1 MRRIAHLSDL
11 HFGAHD
17 PAIVEAL
24 IAGLAELAP
33 DVVVVS
39 GDVTQRARPAQFRAA
54 DAFLSRIEAAGCPV
68 VLVPGNHDIPLYDVA
83 RRFLSPLRRWR
94 RHVAGGRR
102 ECLFDDDVAIVGLN
116 TARSLTFKD
125 GRLSIGQING
135 LVQEFSRASPNAMR
149 ILVTH
154 HPLVPL
160 RGQARERPASQVGRA
175 SLALTA
181 IRAARVGILL
191 AGHMHHAGVEH
202 GPADV
207 AQPSADPRILVV
219 QAGTATSWRRRGT
232 PNSFNLLRIEPA
244 GAVTVELM
252 EADANASF
260 VPRLSCSYSP
270 SSRDGGWHANA
281 SATEHSP
288 RSPSSWSPAT

>member
-24 IAGLAELAP
+24 VETLAALAP

-39 GDVTQRARPAQFRAA
+39 GDLTQRARREQFRAA
-54 DAFLSRIEAAGCPV
+54 DVFLRRIEAGGRPIV
-68 VLVPGNHDIPLYDVA
+68 VVPGNHDIPLYDVA

-94 RHVAGGRR
+94 RHVAAGRR
-102 ECLFDDDVAIVGLN
+102 ECYFDAELAIVGLN

-125 GRLSIGQING
+125 GRLSLAQING
-135 LVQEFSRASPNAMR
+135 LGQSFARAAPGALR
-149 ILVTH
+149 LLVTH

-160 RGQARERPASQVGRA
+160 KRQAHERPKSEVGRA

-181 IRAARVGILL
+181 TRAARVQLLL
-191 AGHMHHAGVEH
+191 AGHVHHAGVGR
-202 GPADV
+202 GPAEV
-207 AQPSADPRILVV
+207 AQPSANPRMLVI

-232 PNSFNLLRIEPA
+232 PNSFNLIEVDP
-244 GAVTVELM
+244 GGGLTVALM
-252 EADANASF
+252 ESDGGAAFSAT
-260 VPRLSCSYSP
+260 LSCSYSLH
-270 SSRDGGWHANA
+270 DGRWHSNA
-281 SATEHSP
+281 SDGAHSP
-288 RSPSSWSPAT
+288 R

>member
-1 MRRIAHLSDL
+1 MRTIAHLSDL

-17 PAIVEAL
+17 PVIVEAL
-24 IAGLAELAP
+24 IATLTQVAP

-39 GDVTQRARPAQFRAA
+39 GDLTQRARPAQFRAA
-54 DAFLSRIEAAGCPV
+54 NAFLQRIEARSCPV

-94 RHVAGGRR
+94 RHVANGRR
-102 ECLFDDDVAIVGLN
+102 ECCFDGDVAIVGLN

-125 GRLSIGQING
+125 GRLSLGQITG
-135 LVQEFSRASPNAMR
+135 LTQSFARASPQAMR

-160 RGQARERPASQVGRA
+160 KGDARERPQSGVGRA

-181 IRAARVGILL
+181 IRAARVRILL

-202 GPADV
+202 GPPDIAR
-207 AQPSADPRILVV
+207 PSTDPRILVV
-219 QAGTATSWRRRGT
+219 QAGTATSWRRRGA
-232 PNSFNLLRIEPA
+232 PNSFNLLHIDPA
-244 GAVTVELM
+244 GALAVERM
-252 EADANASF
+252 EFDGAAF
-260 VPRLSCSYSP
+260 VPGPTCTYSDSP
-270 SSRDGGWHANA
+270 SDGGWRANA
-281 SATEHSP
+281 
-288 RSPSSWSPAT
+288 

>member
-24 IAGLAELAP
+24 IATLAELAP
-33 DVVVVS
+33 DVVVIS
-39 GDVTQRARPAQFRAA
+39 GDLTQRARRAQFRAA
-54 DAFLSRIEAAGCPV
+54 DAFLRRIEANGCPV

-83 RRFLSPLRRWR
+83 RRFLWPLRRWR
-94 RHVAGGRR
+94 RYVATGRR
-102 ECLFDDDVAIVGLN
+102 ECFFDDRIAIVGLN

-135 LVQEFSRASPNAMR
+135 LAQNFAGASAEAIR
-149 ILVTH
+149 ILITH

-160 RGQARERPASQVGRA
+160 RGRAHERPDSQVGRA
-175 SLALTA
+175 GLALSA
-181 IRAARVGILL
+181 IRTANVRVLL
-191 AGHMHHAGVEH
+191 AGHMHHAGIEH
-202 GPADV
+202 GPPDV
-207 AQPSADPRILVV
+207 AQPSADPRILVI

-232 PNSFNLLRIEPA
+232 PNSFNLLRIEPD
-244 GAVTVELM
+244 GALSVELF
-252 EADANASF
+252 ESDGSAGF

-270 SSRDGGWHANA
+270 SPSDGGWRA
-281 SATEHSP
+281 SAAA
-288 RSPSSWSPAT
+288 R